1 MYHSDLISG
10 FAFVCFNGEAY
21 LFSIYFYHHRNI
33 LHLLSISVR
42 GLRRDTQNIFSFE
55 AGVKLS

>member
-10 FAFVCFNGEAY
+10 FVCFNGEAY

-33 LHLLSISVR
+33 LHPD
-42 GLRRDTQNIFSFE
+42 LRSCPGTVEDTQNIFSFE
-55 AGVKLS
+55 AGGVKLR